1 MTKIYEISSFFQ
13 KNINDRELLRDL
25 REGEEALK
33 AKACEYIPR
42 FPAEDESVY
51 KIRVKNSYLYN
62 VVDINIQKI
71 SSKPFSKPTTI
82 NTENL
87 QLKSF
92 EFNFDQA
99 DHTIT
104 EFAKSWF
111 EDSLWDAQSHVFVDF
126 PIGQQREDGSFIAT
140 DSLPNAVILNNDN
153 ILQAEY
159 QNGEVIYLRF
169 LEEKRVRDGFDEK
182 VLKVVKIF
190 EKVNSKVY
198 FNIFTQSD
206 VDSTEYFAEF
216 EEFILFGLDYIPLV
230 SLYPMSTRIPFKP
243 KLIFQNMAYIQ
254 KAHFKTLSDKRNLE
268 QIVMVP
274 FLFGTGLDA
283 DATKGIA
290 ISAFNAWLASDP
302 NAKLTYVEHNGNAL
316 NTATVSLNEMV
327 DQMETIAL
335 DLVSRSGGN
344 QTATQSTIDQANNN
358 TLMSCMAVALKEGLE
373 KIIDIYRDWLKISD
387 DYSVDLVTKFD
398 IKLSADE
405 INFLNNAVAIGALS
419 NEDYFNEGKRRSII
433 NSDLTYEETIEK
445 ITNQLD
451 YQLNLNNNV

>member
-1 MTKIYEISSFFQ
+1 MTKIYEPSSFFQ
-13 KNINDRELLRDL
+13 KNIDDRELLRDL
-25 REGEEALK
+25 RVGEEALK
-33 AKACEYIPR
+33 AKAETYIPR
-42 FPAEDESVY
+42 FPAEDQKVY
-51 KIRVKNSYLYN
+51 EIRVKNSYLYN

-71 SSKPFSKPTTI
+71 SSKPFSKPATI
-82 NTENL
+82 TTENL
-87 QLKSF
+87 TLKTF

-111 EDSLWDAQSHVFVDF
+111 EDALWDSQSHVFVDY
-126 PIGQQREDGSFIAT
+126 PLGQIREDGSIVN
-140 DSLPNAVILNNDN
+140 DNSLPTAVILNNDN
-153 ILQAEY
+153 ILQADY
-159 QNGEVIYLRF
+159 NNGEVTYLRF
-169 LEEKRVRDGFDEK
+169 LEYKSIRDGYDEK
-182 VLKVVKIF
+182 TLKVIKIF
-190 EKVNSKVY
+190 EKVNGEVY
-198 FNIFTQSD
+198 FNIFTQED
-206 VDSTEYFAEF
+206 VDSDIYISEF
-216 EEFILFGLDYIPLV
+216 EDFIRYGLDYIPLV

-283 DATKGIA
+283 DASKGIA

-302 NAKLTYVEHNGNAL
+302 NAKLTYVEHNGTAL
-316 NTATVSLNEMV
+316 NTATESLNEMV
-327 DQMETIAL
+327 SQMESIAL
-335 DLVSRSGGN
+335 DLVTRSGGN
-344 QTATQSTIDQANNN
+344 QTATQSSIDQANNN
-358 TLMSCMAVALKEGLE
+358 SIMSCMSVALKEALE
-373 KIIDIYRDWLKISD
+373 KVVDIFKDWLNITDDFSIDI
-387 DYSVDLVTKFD
+387 VTKFD

-419 NEDYFNEGKRRSII
+419 NEDYFNEGKRRGVI

-451 YQLNLNNNV
+451 YQLNLNN

>member
-1 MTKIYEISSFFQ
+1 MTKIYEPSSFFED
-13 KNINDRELLRDL
+13 NIKKRELLRDL

-33 AKACEYIPR
+33 AKASEYIPR
-42 FPAEDESVY
+42 FPAEDNEVY
-51 KIRVKNSYLYN
+51 NIRVKNSYLYN

-71 SSKPFSKPTTI
+71 SAKPFSRPASI

-87 QLKSF
+87 TLKSF

-111 EDSLWDAQSHVFVDF
+111 EDSLWDAQSHVFVDY
-126 PIGQQREDGSFIAT
+126 PVGQQREDGSFISS
-140 DSLPNAVILNNDN
+140 DSLPVCVILNNDN

-159 QNGEVIYLRF
+159 NNGEVTYLRF
-169 LEEKRVRDGFDEK
+169 LEEKTIRNGFNQK
-182 VLKVVKIF
+182 TLKVVKIF
-190 EKVNSKVY
+190 EKINSIVY
-198 FNIFTQSD
+198 FNIFTQDETDSD
-206 VDSTEYFAEF
+206 LYIPEF
-216 EEFILFGLDYIPLV
+216 EEYKVFGLNYIPLV

-274 FLFGTGLDA
+274 FLFGTGLDT

-290 ISAFNAWLASDP
+290 ISAFNAWIATDA
-302 NAKLTYVEHNGNAL
+302 NAKLSYVEHNGAAL

-373 KIIDIYRDWLKISD
+373 KILDIYRDWLNISEE
-387 DYSVDLVTKFD
+387 YSVDLVTKFD
-398 IKLSADE
+398 IRLSADE
-405 INFLNNAVAIGALS
+405 INFLNNAVVIGALS
-419 NEDYFNEGKRRSII
+419 NEDYFNEGKRRGVI
-433 NSDLTYEETIEK
+433 NSDLTYSETMEK
-445 ITNQLD
+445 INNQLD
-451 YQLNLNNNV
+451 IQIDLSNQ